1 MDGLLIVDKPAGPTS
16 HDVVARVRRAL
27 GERRIG
33 HTGTLDPAATGVLP
47 LVLGRATRLARFL
60 SASDKSY
67 EAVVHLGVATDT
79 NDAEGTPAG
88 PSYQGLLPSR
98 EAIDRALDAFRGTF
112 LQQPPAYSAK
122 KVDGRR
128 SYDLARETARSKKE
142 GGQLSYTGAGAP
154 PPARTDADAS
164 PETARHGRRRSP
176 QPVSVTTRTIDIV
189 SVDGDCVTLHV
200 DCSAGFYVRAL
211 AHDLGEQLGMG
222 GHLFSLRRIRSG
234 DVTLG
239 QALALD
245 AIEREPALGLR
256 AVIPL
261 SRMLPGLPSVTLTSE
276 GVRRAVHGRDIGPA
290 DAQDAVGFAIGGSG
304 FGGESQSRIPNPESS
319 GGFVRLVNSAGDLV
333 AIATPAG
340 ASGLLHPAV
349 VLM

>member
-1 MDGLLIVDKPAGPTS
+1 MDGLLVVDKPAGPTS

-67 EAVVHLGVATDT
+67 DAVLRLGVATDT
-79 NDAEGTPAG
+79 HDAEGTPAG
-88 PSYQGLLPSR
+88 APYQGPLPSR

-122 KVDGRR
+122 KIDGER
-128 SYDLARETARSKKE
+128 SYRLARAASRQRS
-142 GGQLSYTGAGAP
+142 STGAGAP
-154 PPARTDADAS
+154 PTARTDADAS

-176 QPVSVTTRTIDIV
+176 APVSVTARTIEIV
-189 SVDGDCVTLHV
+189 SVDGDTVTLQV
-200 DCSAGFYVRAL
+200 TCSAGFYVRAL
-211 AHDLGEQLGMG
+211 AHDLGRQMGMG
-222 GHLFSLRRIRSG
+222 AHLFSLRRTRSG
-234 DVTLG
+234 DVTVE

-245 AIEREPALGLR
+245 ALEREPALGVR

-261 SRMLPGLPSVTLTSE
+261 SRMLPGLSSVTLTSE
-276 GVRRAVHGRDIGPA
+276 GVRRAVHGRDLGPG
-290 DAQDAVGFAIGGSG
+290 DLEKGVRPLFVDD
-304 FGGESQSRIPNPESS
+304 PEK
-319 GGFVRLVNSAGDLV
+319 GPYPLFVRLVDPRGDLV
-333 AIATPAG
+333 AIGAPAS